1 MNRYLEDSVFISSD
15 EDSTF
20 ESENSRDSSTDTSNS
35 SNSLI
40 SAEESETNLT
50 PESSDLSMDNTDV
63 VNPGPST
70 RSAYNRVVIDLE
82 ASQRPTTSALPV
94 NRMNRIEMNE
104 SGDDDVVQDHRGG
117 IPVIHSPDRSI
128 VLLNSSTDST
138 FVAPSINTRS
148 RARIIPE
155 DTPMLN
161 QG

>member
-50 PESSDLSMDNTDV
+50 PESSDLSMDNTD
-63 VNPGPST
+63 PGPST

>member
-63 VNPGPST
+63 PGPST